1 MPAAETTASPRN
13 QDRPQ
18 TERLAESAPSASS
31 APSGPSGPSAP
42 SARYLGWLF
51 AAAIAAAAFNLRP
64 VVTSLGPLL
73 DQVRADLGMNP
84 SLAGLLTAVPSL
96 CFALFGFAAPAAAR
110 RIGPIA
116 VITAGMG
123 AITAGVLARSFAGGT
138 AVFLLL
144 TALALAGV
152 AVSNVL
158 LPVVIKRYFPEKVG
172 PMIGLYSMALSAGTA
187 LAALVS
193 VPLTDSL
200 GGDWRYGLGVWA
212 VLGAL
217 AVLLWLPLLFAKR
230 ERGEREG
237 GEREGGEREGGAVAA
252 APARLPITRSR
263 TAWALAGFFGLQ
275 ATGAYVV
282 MGWLPKI
289 FQDAGIDK
297 GTSGALLAVTMVI
310 GVPVSFVLPN
320 LAARRGDQRLFV
332 VVLASCGIAGYAGLM
347 LAPAGAPWA
356 WAVLVG
362 LSNCAFP
369 LVLTMI
375 GLRARTAGGVA
386 QLSVFVQGVGYLAS
400 VLGLVLI
407 GPIYQL
413 TGEWNWPLGFL
424 ALLLVPQML
433 LGLRAARARHIE
445 DEAVHPAEPVEA

>member
-1 MPAAETTASPRN
+1 MPAADTTASSSRTGTPP
-13 QDRPQ
+13 PQ
-18 TERLAESAPSASS
+18 TERPASGSAK
-31 APSGPSGPSAP
+31 
-42 SARYLGWLF
+42 YLGVLF
-51 AAAIAAAAFNLRP
+51 AVAIAAAAMNLRP
-64 VVTSLGPLL
+64 VVTSLGPML
-73 DQVRADLGMNP
+73 DPVRASLGMNP
-84 SLAGLLTAVPSL
+84 TLAGLLTAVPSL
-96 CFALFGFAAPAAAR
+96 CFALFGFAAPVAAR

-138 AVFLLL
+138 AVFLLF

-193 VPLTDSL
+193 VPLTNAL

-212 VLGAL
+212 GLGAL
-217 AVLLWLPLLFAKR
+217 ALLLWLPLLIAKR
-230 ERGEREG
+230 ERGERADG
-237 GEREGGEREGGAVAA
+237 AA
-252 APARLPITRSR
+252 APVRLPITRSR

-289 FQDAGIDK
+289 FQDSGIDK
-297 GTSGALLAVTMVI
+297 GTSGVLLAVTMVI

-332 VVLASCGIAGYAGLM
+332 VVLAACGIAGYAGLA
-347 LAPAGAPWA
+347 LAPAGAPWV

-386 QLSVFVQGVGYLAS
+386 QLSVFAQGFGYLIS
-400 VLGLVLI
+400 VPGPILI
-407 GPIYQL
+407 GRIYQA
-413 TGEWNWPLGFL
+413 TGEWYWPLGFL

-433 LGLRAARARHIE
+433 FGLRAARARHIE
-445 DEAVHPAEPVEA
+445 DEAVHPVEQEQAKA

>member
-1 MPAAETTASPRN
+1 MPAADTTTS
-13 QDRPQ
+13 DR
-18 TERLAESAPSASS
+18 TESRTPTAERPAA
-31 APSGPSGPSAP
+31 AGPAT
-42 SARYLGWLF
+42 YLGWLF
-51 AAAIAAAAFNLRP
+51 AIAIAAAALNLRP

-73 DQVRADLGMNP
+73 DQVREGLGMNP
-84 SLAGLLTAVPSL
+84 TLAGLLTAVPTL

-138 AVFLLL
+138 VVFLLF

-193 VPLTDSL
+193 VPLTSSL
-200 GGDWRYGLGVWA
+200 GGNWRHGLGSWA
-212 VLGAL
+212 ALGAIAL
-217 AVLLWLPLLFAKR
+217 VLWLPLLIAKR
-230 ERGEREG
+230 ERGERAG
-237 GEREGGEREGGAVAA
+237 GAA
-252 APARLPITRSR
+252 APAKLPITRSR
-263 TAWALAGFFGLQ
+263 TAWAMAGFFGLQ

-289 FQDAGIDK
+289 FQDSGIDK
-297 GTSGALLAVTMVI
+297 GTSGVLLAVTMVI

-320 LAARRGDQRLFV
+320 LAARRGDQRLYV
-332 VVLASCGIAGYAGLM
+332 VVLAACGIAGYAGLAF
-347 LAPAGAPWA
+347 APAGAPWV
-356 WAVLVG
+356 WAILVG

-386 QLSVFVQGVGYLAS
+386 QLSVFAQGVGYLIA
-400 VLGLVLI
+400 VPGPILI
-407 GPIYQL
+407 GRIYDV
-413 TGEWNWPLGFL
+413 TGEWYWPLGFL

-433 LGLRAARARHIE
+433 FGLRAARARYIE
-445 DEAVHPAEPVEA
+445 DEATHPAVPAGA

>member
-1 MPAAETTASPRN
+1 MPPAADTTASARAGA
-13 QDRPQ
+13 RPQ
-18 TERLAESAPSASS
+18 TERPASS
-31 APSGPSGPSAP
+31 APVSSAP
-42 SARYLGWLF
+42 ASSSAAAKYGVWLF
-51 AAAIAAAAFNLRP
+51 AVAIAAATFNLRP

-84 SLAGLLTAVPSL
+84 TLAGLLAAVPSL
-96 CFALFGFAAPAAAR
+96 CFALFGFLAPAAAR

-116 VITAGMG
+116 VITAGMA
-123 AITAGVLARSFAGGT
+123 AITAGVVARSFAGGT

-158 LPVVIKRYFPEKVG
+158 LPVVIKRYFPDRVG

-193 VPLTDSL
+193 VPLTNAL
-200 GGDWRYGLGVWA
+200 GGDWRYGLGAWA
-212 VLGAL
+212 ALGAL
-217 AVLLWLPLLFAKR
+217 ALVLWLVVLVVRR
-230 ERGEREG
+230 ERGERAP
-237 GEREGGEREGGAVAA
+237 GGAAHT
-252 APARLPITRSR
+252 RLPITRSR
-263 TAWALAGFFGLQ
+263 TAWALACFFGLQ

-282 MGWLPKI
+282 MGFLPKI

-332 VVLASCGIAGYAGLM
+332 VVLASCGVAGYAGLA
-347 LAPAGAPWA
+347 LAPAGVPWL
-356 WAVLVG
+356 WCVLVG

-386 QLSVFVQGVGYLAS
+386 QLSVFAQGVGYLIS
-400 VLGLVLI
+400 IPGPILI
-407 GPIYQL
+407 GRIYQV
-413 TGEWNWPLGFL
+413 TGEWYWPLGFL

-433 LGLRAARARHIE
+433 FGLRAARARHIE
-445 DEAVHPAEPVEA
+445 DEAVLPVARANA

>member
-1 MPAAETTASPRN
+1 MPPAADTTTTPARTG
-13 QDRPQ
+13 DRPQ
-18 TERLAESAPSASS
+18 TERPDASAK
-31 APSGPSGPSAP
+31 
-42 SARYLGWLF
+42 YLGVLF
-51 AAAIAAAAFNLRP
+51 AVAIAAAAFNLRP

-73 DQVRADLGMNP
+73 DQVRGDLGMNP
-84 SLAGLLTAVPSL
+84 TLAGLLTAVPSL
-96 CFALFGFAAPAAAR
+96 CFGLFGFAAPAAAR
-110 RIGPIA
+110 RVGPIA
-116 VITAGMG
+116 VVTAGMG

-187 LAALVS
+187 LAAAVT
-193 VPLTDSL
+193 VPVTSAL

-212 VLGAL
+212 ALGAL
-217 AVLLWLPLLFAKR
+217 ALVLWLPVLIAKR
-230 ERGEREG
+230 ERGERA
-237 GEREGGEREGGAVAA
+237 GGAAV
-252 APARLPITRSR
+252 PARLPITRSR
-263 TAWALAGFFGLQ
+263 TAWALACFFGLQ

-289 FQDAGIDK
+289 FQDSGIDK
-297 GTSGALLAVTMVI
+297 GTSGVLLAVTMVI

-332 VVLASCGIAGYAGLM
+332 VVLACCGIVGYAGLA
-347 LAPAGAPWA
+347 LAPAGGAWL

-375 GLRARTAGGVA
+375 GLRARTPGGVA
-386 QLSVFVQGVGYLAS
+386 QLSAFAQGFGYLIS
-400 VLGLVLI
+400 IPGPILI
-407 GPIYQL
+407 GRLYQA
-413 TGEWNWPLGFL
+413 TGQWYWPLGFL
-424 ALLLVPQML
+424 SLLLVPQML
-433 LGLRAARARHIE
+433 FGLRAARARHIE
-445 DEAVHPAEPVEA
+445 DEAVLPVEPAKA

>member
-1 MPAAETTASPRN
+1 MMAHMPAAETTASARN
-13 QDRPQ
+13 GARPQ
-18 TERLAESAPSASS
+18 TERPAVPA
-31 APSGPSGPSAP
+31 PSAP
-42 SARYLGWLF
+42 SNPARPARYLAWLF
-51 AAAIAAAAFNLRP
+51 AVAIAAAAFNLRP

-84 SLAGLLTAVPSL
+84 TLAGLLTAVPSL
-96 CFALFGFAAPAAAR
+96 CFALFGFAAPVAAR
-110 RIGPIA
+110 RFGPIA
-116 VITAGMG
+116 VVTAGMA

-193 VPLTDSL
+193 VPLTDAL
-200 GGDWRYGLGVWA
+200 GGDWRPGLGVWA
-212 VLGAL
+212 GLGAL
-217 AVLLWLPLLFAKR
+217 ALVLWLPLLIAKR
-230 ERGEREG
+230 ERGGR
-237 GEREGGEREGGAVAA
+237 AA
-252 APARLPITRSR
+252 AAAATPARLPITRSR
-263 TAWALAGFFGLQ
+263 TAWALACFFGLQ

-289 FQDAGIDK
+289 FQDAGVDK

-310 GVPVSFVLPN
+310 GVPVSFVLPS

-332 VVLASCGIAGYAGLM
+332 VVLACCGIAGYAGLA
-347 LAPAGAPWA
+347 LAPAGAPWVWSA
-356 WAVLVG
+356 LVG

-386 QLSVFVQGVGYLAS
+386 QLSVFAQGVGYLMS
-400 VLGLVLI
+400 VVGLVLI
-407 GPIYQL
+407 GPIYQI
-413 TGEWNWPLGFL
+413 TGEWYWPLGFL

-433 LGLRAARARHIE
+433 FGLRAARPRYIE
-445 DEAVHPAEPVEA
+445 DEAVHPAVHPAEQSAGA

>member
-1 MPAAETTASPRN
+1 MPPAADTTTSPRTEA
-13 QDRPQ
+13 RPQ
-18 TERLAESAPSASS
+18 TERPSTSAKYP
-31 APSGPSGPSAP
+31 
-42 SARYLGWLF
+42 GWLIVL
-51 AAAIAAAAFNLRP
+51 AIAAAAVNLRP

-73 DQVRADLGMNP
+73 DSVRADLGM
-84 SLAGLLTAVPSL
+84 SSTLAGLLAAVPSL
-96 CFALFGFAAPAAAR
+96 CFALFGFLAPAAAR

-193 VPLTDSL
+193 VPLTSAL

-212 VLGAL
+212 GLGAL
-217 AVLLWLPLLFAKR
+217 ALVLWLPVLIAKR
-230 ERGEREG
+230 ERGERAG
-237 GEREGGEREGGAVAA
+237 SAD
-252 APARLPITRSR
+252 APAKLPITRSR
-263 TAWALAGFFGLQ
+263 TAWAMAGFFGLQ

-282 MGWLPKI
+282 MGFLSKI
-289 FQDAGIDK
+289 FQDSGIDK

-332 VVLASCGIAGYAGLM
+332 VVLASFGIAGYAGLAF
-347 LAPAGAPWA
+347 APAGAPWV

-386 QLSVFVQGVGYLAS
+386 QLSVFAQGVGYLIS
-400 VLGLVLI
+400 I
-407 GPIYQL
+407 PGPILVGWIYQA
-413 TGEWNWPLGFL
+413 TGRWYGPLGFL

-445 DEAVHPAEPVEA
+445 DEAVHPAERVKA

>member
-1 MPAAETTASPRN
+1 MPPAADTTASPRTEL
-13 QDRPQ
+13 RPQ
-18 TERLAESAPSASS
+18 TER
-31 APSGPSGPSAP
+31 PSAP
-42 SARYLGWLF
+42 AKYLGVLF
-51 AAAIAAAAFNLRP
+51 AVAIAAAAVNLRP

-84 SLAGLLTAVPSL
+84 TLAGLLTAVPSL

-116 VITAGMG
+116 VVTAGMG
-123 AITAGVLARSFAGGT
+123 AITAGVLARSFADGT

-187 LAALVS
+187 LAAAVT
-193 VPLTDSL
+193 VPLTSTL

-212 VLGAL
+212 ALGAL
-217 AVLLWLPLLFAKR
+217 ALLLWLPVLVAKR
-230 ERGEREG
+230 ERGEQAG
-237 GEREGGEREGGAVAA
+237 GVA

-263 TAWALAGFFGLQ
+263 TAWAMACFFGLQ

-289 FQDAGIDK
+289 FQDAGVDK
-297 GTSGALLAVTMVI
+297 GTSGVLLAVTMVI

-332 VVLASCGIAGYAGLM
+332 VVLASCGIAGYAGLA
-347 LAPAGAPWA
+347 LAPAGGAWV

-386 QLSVFVQGVGYLAS
+386 QLSAFAQGVGYLIS
-400 VLGLVLI
+400 I
-407 GPIYQL
+407 PGPILVGRIYQA
-413 TGEWNWPLGFL
+413 TGRWYGPLGFL
-424 ALLLVPQML
+424 VLLLVPQML
-433 LGLRAARARHIE
+433 FGLRAARARHIE
-445 DEAVHPAEPVEA
+445 DEAVHPAGRRVEA

>member
-1 MPAAETTASPRN
+1 MVPMLPAADTTASPRTEA
-13 QDRPQ
+13 RPQ
-18 TERLAESAPSASS
+18 TERPSVTPATPGT
-31 APSGPSGPSAP
+31 AGLSGKYGV
-42 SARYLGWLF
+42 WLF
-51 AAAIAAAAFNLRP
+51 ATAIAAAAFNLRP

-73 DQVRADLGMNP
+73 DQVRAGLGMNP
-84 SLAGLLTAVPSL
+84 TLAGLLTAVPSL
-96 CFALFGFAAPAAAR
+96 CFGLFGFAAPAMAR

-158 LPVVIKRYFPEKVG
+158 IPVVIKRYFPSRVG
-172 PMIGLYSMALSAGTA
+172 PMIGLYSMSLSAGTA
-187 LAALVS
+187 LAAAIT
-193 VPLTDSL
+193 VPLTSAL
-200 GGDWRYGLGVWA
+200 GGDWRYGLGIWA
-212 VLGAL
+212 VLGAVAL
-217 AVLLWLPLLFAKR
+217 VFWLVVALLRR
-230 ERGEREG
+230 ERGDRAG
-237 GEREGGEREGGAVAA
+237 GPAA
-252 APARLPITRSR
+252 DRLPITRSR
-263 TAWALAGFFGLQ
+263 TAWAMACFFGLQ

-289 FQDAGIDK
+289 FQDSGIDK
-297 GTSGALLAVTMVI
+297 GTSGVLLAVTMVI

-332 VVLASCGIAGYAGLM
+332 VVLASCGIAGYAGLA
-347 LAPAGAPWA
+347 LAPAALPWV
-356 WAVLVG
+356 WAALVG

-386 QLSVFVQGVGYLAS
+386 QLSAFAQGVGYLIS
-400 VLGLVLI
+400 IPGPILI
-407 GPIYQL
+407 GRIYQV
-413 TGEWNWPLGFL
+413 TGEWYWPLGFL

-433 LGLRAARARHIE
+433 FGLRAAMARHIE
-445 DEAVHPAEPVEA
+445 DEAVHPAAKAGPEKVAPEKGA

>member
-1 MPAAETTASPRN
+1 MPAADTTV
-13 QDRPQ
+13 
-18 TERLAESAPSASS
+18 
-31 APSGPSGPSAP
+31 
-42 SARYLGWLF
+42 SARTESRTPAAERSATSGSDKYLGWLF
-51 AAAIAAAAFNLRP
+51 AIAIAAAAFNLRP

-73 DQVRADLGMNP
+73 DQVRDDLGMNP
-84 SLAGLLTAVPSL
+84 TLAGLLTAVPSL

-116 VITAGMG
+116 VVTAGMG

-144 TALALAGV
+144 TALAMAGV

-193 VPLTDSL
+193 VPLTNAL
-200 GGDWRYGLGVWA
+200 GGDWRHGLGVWA
-212 VLGAL
+212 ALGAL
-217 AVLLWLPLLFAKR
+217 ALVLWLPVLIAKR
-230 ERGEREG
+230 ERGERAD
-237 GEREGGEREGGAVAA
+237 GAAL
-252 APARLPITRSR
+252 ARLPITRSR
-263 TAWALAGFFGLQ
+263 TAWALACFFGLQ

-289 FQDAGIDK
+289 FQDAGVDK
-297 GTSGALLAVTMVI
+297 GTSGVLLAVTMVI

-320 LAARRGDQRLFV
+320 LAARRGDQRPFV
-332 VVLASCGIAGYAGLM
+332 VVLASCGIAGYAGLAF
-347 LAPAGAPWA
+347 APAGGAWV

-386 QLSVFVQGVGYLAS
+386 QLSAFAQGVGYLIS
-400 VLGLVLI
+400 VPGLILI
-407 GPIYQL
+407 GRIYDI
-413 TGEWNWPLGFL
+413 TGQWYWPLGFL

-433 LGLRAARARHIE
+433 FGLRAARARHIE
-445 DEAVHPAEPVEA
+445 DEAVHPAEQAKA

>member
-1 MPAAETTASPRN
+1 MPAADTTASARTESRTPAAE
-13 QDRPQ
+13 RPA
-18 TERLAESAPSASS
+18 TSGSAK
-31 APSGPSGPSAP
+31 
-42 SARYLGWLF
+42 YLGWLF
-51 AAAIAAAAFNLRP
+51 AVAIAAAAFNLRP

-73 DQVRADLGMNP
+73 DQVRDDLGMNP
-84 SLAGLLTAVPSL
+84 TLAGLLTAVPSL

-116 VITAGMG
+116 VVTAGMG

-144 TALALAGV
+144 TALAMAGV

-193 VPLTDSL
+193 VPLTDAL
-200 GGDWRYGLGVWA
+200 GGDWRHGLGVWA
-212 VLGAL
+212 ALGAL
-217 AVLLWLPLLFAKR
+217 ALVLWLPVLIAKR
-230 ERGEREG
+230 ERGERAD
-237 GEREGGEREGGAVAA
+237 GAGL
-252 APARLPITRSR
+252 ARLPITRSR
-263 TAWALAGFFGLQ
+263 TAWALACFFGLQ

-289 FQDAGIDK
+289 FQDAGVDK
-297 GTSGALLAVTMVI
+297 GTSGVLLAVTMVI

-320 LAARRGDQRLFV
+320 LAARRGDQRPFV
-332 VVLASCGIAGYAGLM
+332 VVLASCGIAGYAGLAF
-347 LAPAGAPWA
+347 APAGGAWV

-386 QLSVFVQGVGYLAS
+386 QLSAFAQGVGYLIS
-400 VLGLVLI
+400 VPGLILI
-407 GPIYQL
+407 GRIYDI
-413 TGEWNWPLGFL
+413 TGQWYWPLGFL

-433 LGLRAARARHIE
+433 FGLRAARARHIE
-445 DEAVHPAEPVEA
+445 DEAVHPAEQAKV

>member
-1 MPAAETTASPRN
+1 MPPAADTTASPRTEA
-13 QDRPQ
+13 RPQ
-18 TERLAESAPSASS
+18 TERPTAPAK
-31 APSGPSGPSAP
+31 
-42 SARYLGWLF
+42 YLGVLF
-51 AAAIAAAAFNLRP
+51 AVAIAAAAVNLRP

-84 SLAGLLTAVPSL
+84 TLAGLLTAVPSL

-116 VITAGMG
+116 VVTAGMG

-187 LAALVS
+187 LAAAVT
-193 VPLTDSL
+193 VPLTSAL
-200 GGDWRYGLGVWA
+200 GGDWRYGLGIWA
-212 VLGAL
+212 GLGAL
-217 AVLLWLPLLFAKR
+217 ALLLWLPVLIGRR
-230 ERGEREG
+230 ERGERA
-237 GEREGGEREGGAVAA
+237 GGAVA
-252 APARLPITRSR
+252 PAKLPITRSR
-263 TAWALAGFFGLQ
+263 TAWAMACFFGLQ

-289 FQDAGIDK
+289 FQDAGVDK
-297 GTSGALLAVTMVI
+297 GTSGVLLAVTMVI

-332 VVLASCGIAGYAGLM
+332 VVLASCGIAGYAGLA
-347 LAPAGAPWA
+347 LAPAGAPWV

-386 QLSVFVQGVGYLAS
+386 QLSAFAQGVGYLIS
-400 VLGLVLI
+400 I
-407 GPIYQL
+407 PGPILVGRIYQA
-413 TGEWNWPLGFL
+413 TGQWYGPLGFL

-433 LGLRAARARHIE
+433 FGLRAARARHIE
-445 DEAVHPAEPVEA
+445 DEAVHPAERVKA

>member
-1 MPAAETTASPRN
+1 MPPAADTTASSRPEAPPR
-13 QDRPQ
+13 
-18 TERLAESAPSASS
+18 TERP
-31 APSGPSGPSAP
+31 
-42 SARYLGWLF
+42 ARPAGTYGLWLF
-51 AAAIAAAAFNLRP
+51 AIAIAAAAFNLRP

-84 SLAGLLTAVPSL
+84 TLAGLLTAVPSL
-96 CFALFGFAAPAAAR
+96 CFGVFGFAAPAMAR
-110 RIGPIA
+110 RLGPIA
-116 VITAGMG
+116 VVTAGMG

-187 LAALVS
+187 LAAAVT
-193 VPLTDSL
+193 VPLTSSL

-212 VLGAL
+212 ALGAVAL
-217 AVLLWLPLLFAKR
+217 LLWLPVLISRR
-230 ERGEREG
+230 ERGEKAAG
-237 GEREGGEREGGAVAA
+237 SA
-252 APARLPITRSR
+252 APVRLPITRSR
-263 TAWALAGFFGLQ
+263 TAWALACFFGLQ

-297 GTSGALLAVTMVI
+297 GTSGVLLAVTMVI

-320 LAARRGDQRLFV
+320 LAARRGDQRPFV
-332 VVLASCGIAGYAGLM
+332 VVLAACGIAGYAGLA
-347 LAPAGAPWA
+347 LAPAGASWL
-356 WAVLVG
+356 WCVLVG

-386 QLSVFVQGVGYLAS
+386 QLSAFAQGVGYLIS
-400 VLGLVLI
+400 IPGPILI
-407 GPIYQL
+407 GRIYDI
-413 TGEWNWPLGFL
+413 TGEWYGPLGFL
-424 ALLLVPQML
+424 AVLLVPQML
-433 LGLRAARARHIE
+433 FGLRAARARHIE
-445 DEAVHPAEPVEA
+445 DEAVHPVVPQVKG

>member
-1 MPAAETTASPRN
+1 MPAADTTASARTESRTPTAE
-13 QDRPQ
+13 RP
-18 TERLAESAPSASS
+18 AAGSAAT
-31 APSGPSGPSAP
+31 
-42 SARYLGWLF
+42 YLGWLF
-51 AAAIAAAAFNLRP
+51 AIAIAAAAFNLRP

-73 DQVRADLGMNP
+73 DQVRDDLGMNP
-84 SLAGLLTAVPSL
+84 TLAGLLTAVPSL

-138 AVFLLL
+138 AVFLLF

-193 VPLTDSL
+193 VPLTSSL
-200 GGDWRYGLGVWA
+200 GGDWRHGLGSWA
-212 VLGAL
+212 ALGAL
-217 AVLLWLPLLFAKR
+217 ALVLWLPLLLARR
-230 ERGEREG
+230 ERGERAG
-237 GEREGGEREGGAVAA
+237 GAA

-263 TAWALAGFFGLQ
+263 TAWAMACFFGLQ

-289 FQDAGIDK
+289 FQDSGIDK
-297 GTSGALLAVTMVI
+297 GTSGVLLAVTMVI

-332 VVLASCGIAGYAGLM
+332 VVLASCGIAGYAGLA
-347 LAPAGAPWA
+347 LAPAGAPWV
-356 WAVLVG
+356 WSVLVG

-386 QLSVFVQGVGYLAS
+386 QLSVFAQGVGYLIA
-400 VLGLVLI
+400 VPGPILI
-407 GPIYQL
+407 GRIYDV
-413 TGEWNWPLGFL
+413 TGEWYWPLGFL

-433 LGLRAARARHIE
+433 FGLRAARARHIE
-445 DEAVHPAEPVEA
+445 DEAVHPAQRAQA

>member
-1 MPAAETTASPRN
+1 MPPAADTTASSRTEA
-13 QDRPQ
+13 RPQ
-18 TERLAESAPSASS
+18 TERPPATR
-31 APSGPSGPSAP
+31 GT
-42 SARYLGWLF
+42 RVGWLF
-51 AAAIAAAAFNLRP
+51 AVAIAVAAFNLRP

-84 SLAGLLTAVPSL
+84 TLAGLLTAVPSL
-96 CFALFGFAAPAAAR
+96 CFALFGFAAPGMAR
-110 RIGPIA
+110 KAGPIA

-158 LPVVIKRYFPEKVG
+158 IPVVIKRYFPEKVG
-172 PMIGLYSMALSAGTA
+172 PMIGLYSMSLSAGTA
-187 LAALVS
+187 LAAAVT
-193 VPLTDSL
+193 VPLTSSL
-200 GGDWRYGLGVWA
+200 GGDWRVGLGVWA
-212 VLGAL
+212 ALGAL
-217 AVLLWLPLLFAKR
+217 ALLLWLPVMLSRR
-230 ERGEREG
+230 ERGDKAG
-237 GEREGGEREGGAVAA
+237 GTTIV
-252 APARLPITRSR
+252 RLPITRSR
-263 TAWALAGFFGLQ
+263 TAWAMACFFGLQ

-289 FQDAGIDK
+289 FQD
-297 GTSGALLAVTMVI
+297 SGVSESASGVLLAITMAI

-332 VVLASCGIAGYAGLM
+332 VVLAACGIAGYTGLA
-347 LAPAGAPWA
+347 LAPASASWA

-386 QLSVFVQGVGYLAS
+386 QLSAFAQGVGYLIS
-400 VLGLVLI
+400 IPGPILI
-407 GPIYQL
+407 GRLYQA
-413 TGEWNWPLGFL
+413 TGEWYLPLGFL

-433 LGLRAARARHIE
+433 FGLRAAMARHIE
-445 DEAVHPAEPVEA
+445 DEAVHPAAVPVKN

>member
-1 MPAAETTASPRN
+1 MMAPMPPAADTTASSRPEAPPR
-13 QDRPQ
+13 
-18 TERLAESAPSASS
+18 TERP
-31 APSGPSGPSAP
+31 
-42 SARYLGWLF
+42 ARPAGTYGLWLF
-51 AAAIAAAAFNLRP
+51 AIAIAAAAFNLRP

-84 SLAGLLTAVPSL
+84 TLAGLLTAVPSL
-96 CFALFGFAAPAAAR
+96 CFGVFGFAAPAMAR
-110 RIGPIA
+110 RLGPIA
-116 VITAGMG
+116 VVTAGMG

-187 LAALVS
+187 LAAAVT
-193 VPLTDSL
+193 VPLTSSL

-212 VLGAL
+212 ALGAVAL
-217 AVLLWLPLLFAKR
+217 LLWLPVLISRR
-230 ERGEREG
+230 ERGEKAAG
-237 GEREGGEREGGAVAA
+237 SA
-252 APARLPITRSR
+252 APVRLPITRSR
-263 TAWALAGFFGLQ
+263 TAWALACFFGLQ

-297 GTSGALLAVTMVI
+297 GTSGVLLAVTMVI

-320 LAARRGDQRLFV
+320 LAARRGDQRPFV
-332 VVLASCGIAGYAGLM
+332 VVLAACGIAGYAGLA
-347 LAPAGAPWA
+347 LAPAGASWL
-356 WAVLVG
+356 WCVLVG

-386 QLSVFVQGVGYLAS
+386 QLSAFAQGVGYLIS
-400 VLGLVLI
+400 IPGPILI
-407 GPIYQL
+407 GRIYDI
-413 TGEWNWPLGFL
+413 TGEWYGPLGFL
-424 ALLLVPQML
+424 AVLLVPQML
-433 LGLRAARARHIE
+433 FGLRAARARHIE
-445 DEAVHPAEPVEA
+445 DEAVHPVVPQVKG

>member
-1 MPAAETTASPRN
+1 MPPAADTTASPRTEA
-13 QDRPQ
+13 RPQ
-18 TERLAESAPSASS
+18 TERPSTPSS
-31 APSGPSGPSAP
+31 GKH
-42 SARYLGWLF
+42 LVWLF
-51 AAAIAAAAFNLRP
+51 AIAIAAAAFNLRP

-84 SLAGLLTAVPSL
+84 TLAGLLTAVPSL
-96 CFALFGFAAPAAAR
+96 CFGLFGFAAPSMAR

-123 AITAGVLARSFAGGT
+123 AITLGVLSRSFAGGT

-158 LPVVIKRYFPEKVG
+158 IPVVIKRYFPDKVG

-187 LAALVS
+187 LAAAVT
-193 VPLTDSL
+193 VPMTSAL

-212 VLGAL
+212 GLAAL
-217 AVLLWLPLLFAKR
+217 ALLLWLPVLLTKR
-230 ERGEREG
+230 ERGERA
-237 GEREGGEREGGAVAA
+237 GGAAA
-252 APARLPITRSR
+252 VRLPITRSR
-263 TAWALAGFFGLQ
+263 TAWAMACFFGLQ

-282 MGWLPKI
+282 MGWMPKI
-289 FQDAGIDK
+289 FQDAGVDK
-297 GTSGALLAVTMVI
+297 GTSGVLLAVTMVI

-332 VVLASCGIAGYAGLM
+332 VVLAACGIAGYAGLA
-347 LAPAGAPWA
+347 LAPAGASWL

-386 QLSVFVQGVGYLAS
+386 QLSAFAQGVGYLIS
-400 VLGLVLI
+400 IPGPILI
-407 GPIYQL
+407 GRIYQM
-413 TGEWNWPLGFL
+413 TGEWYGPLGFL

-433 LGLRAARARHIE
+433 FGLRAAMARHIE
-445 DEAVHPAEPVEA
+445 DEAVHPVAQVKA